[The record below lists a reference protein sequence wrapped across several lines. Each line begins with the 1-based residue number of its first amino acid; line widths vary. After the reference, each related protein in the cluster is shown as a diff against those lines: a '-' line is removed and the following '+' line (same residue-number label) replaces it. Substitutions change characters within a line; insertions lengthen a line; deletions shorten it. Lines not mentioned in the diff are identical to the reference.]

1 MAKSIWIEIKT
12 DMNLTHAASLVGRV
26 LGEVSF
32 QADPSGDY
40 EEYPAFVAVHGL
52 RKYVLLGAPASEDD
66 FRDHPTDGL
75 QLRIEE
81 PDEANCRNA
90 AAEILS
96 ALSAVEAFD
105 CAPLG

>member
-1 MAKSIWIEIKT
+1 MAKSIYIEIKT
-12 DMNLTHAASLVGRV
+12 DMNLAHAASIVGRA

-32 QADPSGDY
+32 QADLSGDY

-66 FRDHPTDGL
+66 IRDHPTDGL

-81 PDEANCRNA
+81 PDEASCQNT
-90 AAEILS
+90 AAETLS

-105 CAPLG
+105 CARLG